1 MATSGALSDPGL
13 RQKPGLWTLAS
24 VQSQRPRPRSALDFG
39 PKQVRV
45 IETDRINIIAEKRK
59 WQMEVENKRHQLE
72 DDRRSLQ
79 HLKSKALRE
88 RWLLDGAP
96 SGGAEHEEVKKQLEQ
111 DEQRSRELEEHIRSL
126 ETELL
131 VLESDGG
138 PNVTPAPVVKTELVS
153 DLDLFPVKPE
163 PHRPVLVSTAAYS
176 LEIRVERDKATGET
190 RVLSANPML
199 PVDPALGVK
208 VYEDER
214 KVVHEMNGEDG
225 GHILSSFEVEELI
238 HKADEASVMSKT
250 ITTITT
256 STITTAATATTEEAK
271 EEAKEEVKEV
281 AVEEAGEKPT
291 SEPKAR
297 EASSVPSVEITGLE
311 AKPDK
316 DPSVSEATEENP
328 VTMVFMGYQN
338 VEDEAET
345 KRVLGLKGT
354 VKAELVVI
362 EEEGKTSPVTEEKAK
377 EKSPQKAVTPSEARP
392 KAPAAEKHPT
402 PEERRASPMDKENGE
417 AKASSEEVRGGDA
430 EEKSKQPCKCCI
442 IM

>member
-1 MATSGALSDPGL
+1 ME
-13 RQKPGLWTLAS
+13 
-24 VQSQRPRPRSALDFG
+24 
-39 PKQVRV
+39 V